1 MRNNIRQKIS
11 RPFIGVAL
19 ALIVL
24 CGCDDSHNAKQPAK
38 VVTHKPYQTLATP
51 SGAGWRATTEITVS
65 QWGFDRRADNGAPD
79 SLAAIR
85 TALDANM
92 LPPRDSVR
100 IADLVDR
107 LLPAMDIAEP
117 GAFPTPSFSPSVT
130 LVTTPWNVD
139 TLLLWVDIS
148 VLRTSEAASIS
159 IAFNPDII
167 SAFRPLGDPD
177 RLPILTEARSGAAML
192 YELMPRQGVTAQN
205 GTALA
210 VLRVAEGPSGK
221 SEPGKSEPRKS
232 EPDKKEW
239 TISATSM
246 KDNFD
251 DAPQIVR
258 FAAAVAGFGGLLRGD
273 PAVRDL
279 SCSDVIALAQ
289 SADKPD
295 PDGRR
300 AEIIRLMQRA
310 EPLME
315 LPPSDAPPTQDLG
328 R

>member
-1 MRNNIRQKIS
+1 
-11 RPFIGVAL
+11 
-19 ALIVL
+19 
-24 CGCDDSHNAKQPAK
+24 
-38 VVTHKPYQTLATP
+38 
-51 SGAGWRATTEITVS
+51 
-65 QWGFDRRADNGAPD
+65 
-79 SLAAIR
+79 
-85 TALDANM
+85 M

-100 IADLVDR
+100 IADLVSR
-107 LLPAMDIAEP
+107 LLPAMDRDQP
-117 GAFPTPSFSPSVT
+117 GGFSTPPSNPSIT

-148 VLRTSEAASIS
+148 GVRTSQSTSIS

-167 SAFRPLGDPD
+167 AAFRPLGDPD
-177 RLPILTEARSGAAML
+177 RLPILNETRSGAAML
-192 YELMPRQGVTAQN
+192 YELMPRKGVTAQN

-210 VLRVAEGPSGK
+210 VLRVAEGPSGQ
-221 SEPGKSEPRKS
+221 SEAGQSA
-232 EPDKKEW
+232 PDKKEW
-239 TISATSM
+239 TISSASM

-289 SADKPD
+289 SADQPD

-300 AEIIRLMQRA
+300 AEIIRLMQKA

-315 LPPSDAPPTQDLG
+315 LPAGDAPPTQDSG

>member
-1 MRNNIRQKIS
+1 MRNNIRQKTPS
-11 RPFIGVAL
+11 LLVGASL
-19 ALIVL
+19 ALIAL
-24 CGCDDSHNAKQPAK
+24 CGCDDSHNGKESAKAP
-38 VVTHKPYQTLATP
+38 THKPNQTLAAQ
-51 SGAGWRATTEITVS
+51 SGAGTGWRATAEITVS
-65 QWGFDRRADNGAPD
+65 QWRFDRKTDGTGPD
-79 SLAAIR
+79 SLAALR
-85 TALDANM
+85 VALDANM

-100 IADLVDR
+100 IADLVSR
-107 LLPAMDIAEP
+107 LLPTTDPTKPE
-117 GAFPTPSFSPSVT
+117 AFPIPPASPSIT

-148 VLRTSEAASIS
+148 GLRTGETTSIS

-167 SAFRPLGDPD
+167 AAFHPLGDPD
-177 RLPILTEARSGAAML
+177 RLPILTQGRSGAAML

-205 GTALA
+205 GAALA

-221 SEPGKSEPRKS
+221 PEPGQSAPG
-232 EPDKKEW
+232 KKEW
-239 TISATSM
+239 AISAANM
-246 KDNFD
+246 MDNFD

-289 SADKPD
+289 SADQPD

-310 EPLME
+310 EPLIE
-315 LPPSDAPPTQDLG
+315 LPPGDAPPSPDSG

>member
-1 MRNNIRQKIS
+1 MRNNSRQKYPSLLI
-11 RPFIGVAL
+11 VAA
-19 ALIVL
+19 ALIAL
-24 CGCDDSHNAKQPAK
+24 CGCDDSHNAKQSAK
-38 VVTHKPYQTLATP
+38 VATHKPYQTLATP
-51 SGAGWRATTEITVS
+51 SGAGWRTTTEITVS
-65 QWGFDRRADNGAPD
+65 QWGFDRRGDNAAPD

-100 IADLVDR
+100 IADLVGR

-221 SEPGKSEPRKS
+221 SEPGKSA
-232 EPDKKEW
+232 PDKKEW

-258 FAAAVAGFGGLLRGD
+258 FAAALAGFGGLLRGD

-315 LPPSDAPPTQDLG
+315 LPPSDAPPTQDSG